1 MAEEIGTN
9 GTTQR
14 VIESVEALKEL
25 LNQEIAVSEYFHVT
39 QERINQFAE
48 VTEDRQWIHV
58 DPERAEASSPFRKTV
73 AHGFLTLSL
82 LPQFLASAVRV
93 RGVRLAIN
101 YGLNYVRFPA
111 PVRTGSNVRARFTL
125 KDWKQGAGYVQI
137 AWLVTVECQGL
148 MVPSCV
154 AEWVVRYYA

>member
-1 MAEEIGTN
+1 MVETGASGAA
-9 GTTQR
+9 QR
-14 VIESVEALKEL
+14 VIENVETLREL
-25 LNQEIAVSEYFHVT
+25 LNQEVAVSDYFQVT
-39 QERINQFAE
+39 QERVNRFSE

-58 DPERAEASSPFRKTV
+58 DPERAKASSPFRQTV

-82 LPQFLASAVRV
+82 LPRFLSSTVRV
-93 RGVRLAIN
+93 RGIRMAIN
-101 YGLNYVRFPA
+101 YGLNYARFPG

-125 KDWKQGAGYVQI
+125 KDWQQGSGYVQV
-137 AWLVTVECQGL
+137 AWLVTMECQAQ

>member
-1 MAEEIGTN
+1 MEESRAHAAVP
-9 GTTQR
+9 R
-14 VIESVEALKEL
+14 VIESAAALKEL
-25 LNQEIAVSEYFHVT
+25 LNQEVAVSDYFEVT

-48 VTEDRQWIHV
+48 ATEDRQWIHT
-58 DPERAEASSPFRKTV
+58 DPARAKASSPFRQTI

-82 LPQFLASAVRV
+82 IPRFLAATIQV
-93 RGVRLAIN
+93 RGIRLAIN

-111 PVRTGSNVRARFTL
+111 PVRAGAKLRARFTL
-125 KDWKQGAGYVQI
+125 KDWQQAAGYVQA
-137 AWLVTVECQGL
+137 AWLVTLECEGA